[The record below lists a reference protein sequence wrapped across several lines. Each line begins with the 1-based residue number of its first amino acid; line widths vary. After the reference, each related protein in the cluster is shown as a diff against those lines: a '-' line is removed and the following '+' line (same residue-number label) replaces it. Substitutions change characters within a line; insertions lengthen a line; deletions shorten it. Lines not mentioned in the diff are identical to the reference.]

1 MNVKIDMNKALK
13 IGGMVLTIAGTIVS
27 AVANDKEK
35 AKLIDESVLKHLAE
49 EK

>member
-1 MNVKIDMNKALK
+1 MMNIDMNKALK
-13 IGGMVLTIAGTIVS
+13 IGGMALTIAGTIVS

-35 AKLIDESVLKHLAE
+35 AKLIDESVLKHLAK

>member
-1 MNVKIDMNKALK
+1 MNVDMNKALK

-35 AKLIDESVLKHLAE
+35 AKLIDEAVLKHLNT

>member
-1 MNVKIDMNKALK
+1 MNVDMNKALK

-27 AVANDKEK
+27 AIANDKEK
-35 AKLIDESVLKHLAE
+35 SKLIDEAVLKHLN